1 MLNPNYKKTYDEK
14 EFEDEAEDDE
24 KYIQMD
30 EDPSKRLRMSAIQ
43 ALKHPFIT
51 DIAVRLIDELN
62 DTSTKEGRYLN

>member
-1 MLNPNYKKTYDEK
+1 
-14 EFEDEAEDDE
+14 
-24 KYIQMD
+24 MD

-62 DTSTKEGRYLN
+62 DTSSKEGRYLNKIAKGSLEQLKIYRPYMTWKDE